1 MKNYEK
7 YKDLVIESF
16 KENSPCR
23 LCNTAFRGECIP
35 TTCKEGRERITQWLD
50 EEYAPQIDWSKVP
63 VDTPV
68 IIPNN
73 KKRHFCKYED
83 NKVFIF
89 ADGVTSWSCPIP
101 NSPSWL
107 IDWNPTQVTLARE
120 EDIEKYR
127 IQ

>member
-23 LCNTAFRGECIP
+23 LCNTAFRGKCIP
-35 TTCKEGRERITQWLD
+35 QTCKEGRERITQWLD
-50 EEYAPQIDWSKVP
+50 EEYEPQIDWSKVP

-68 IIPNN
+68 IVYCCDEALP
-73 KKRHFCKYED
+73 RY
-83 NKVFIF
+83 F
-89 ADGVTSWSCPIP
+89 ANYDGECIYTFDSGRTSWSKETTGNPH
-101 NSPSWL
+101 
-107 IDWNPTQVTLARE
+107 WNVDMVELARE

-127 IQ
+127 I

>member
-16 KENSPCR
+16 NENSPCR
-23 LCNTAFRGECIP
+23 LCNTAFRGKCIP
-35 TTCKEGRERITQWLD
+35 TTCKEGRERIAQWLD
-50 EEYAPQIDWSKVP
+50 EEYEPQIDWSKVP

-68 IIPNN
+68 ICTDNLGVPNH
-73 KKRHFCKYED
+73 RHF
-83 NKVFIF
+83 
-89 ADGVTSWSCPIP
+89 AGLQDGRPSTFRFGCTSWSTKV
-101 NSPSWL
+101 NNTSVW
-107 IDWNPTQVTLARE
+107 DVVKLARE